1 MTVRVKVIDAAAPA
15 ASVAVTV
22 NVDVPVVLGA
32 VPANFP
38 VAALSETHAGAP
50 DIDHVN
56 GAVPPLAVSVWFR
69 FLVAFTVADVGA
81 IVATGLIV
89 TE

>member
-1 MTVRVKVIDAAAPA
+1 MDATAPA
-15 ASVAVTV
+15 PSVAVTV
-22 NVDVPVVLGA
+22 NVDVPVVPGA
-32 VPANFP
+32 VPVNLP
-38 VAALSETHAGAP
+38 LAALSETHAGAP

-69 FLVAFTVADVGA
+69 FFVALTVADVGE

-89 TE
+89 RE